1 MSIMDLD
8 TALHAFDRT
17 EANIVRLEKLWK
29 EMSGLIPDSV
39 AFEGGSPENIRYR
52 DLTRSF
58 EEIRSALPSI
68 DGWRPS
74 AELFNDLDQI
84 AQIRFDHLELDEPLS
99 RHQFDRSVDAPGEEI
114 ADYRQRYSRKRRQ
127 VVRARLEQ
135 LSAEFDRM
143 LAALVGRIPNNREL
157 VDEPEY
163 DQLEEIFAEIDRLL
177 GTSSPRRGRWGD
189 LRRHFHF
196 RQGHDLHDIANLDWP
211 SVRSDVAAGM
221 YDDYEPVPVDVDD
234 LGTLTDGRPS
244 GPVTTAL
251 DWGAL
256 DDEQFERLAFNIL
269 TEASGYENIQW
280 LMKTRA
286 ADRGRDLQATRVRID
301 PLSGT
306 RRDRVIVQCKHWLS
320 KSVTLHDI
328 SNNVAQ
334 MRLWEPPVVD
344 VLVVATSG
352 HFTADAVQWVEK
364 RDEARERP
372 TVELWSRGHLESLLA
387 QRPNLAVTFGL
398 R

>member
-1 MSIMDLD
+1 MDLD
-8 TALHAFDRT
+8 AALQAFDRT

-29 EMSGLIPDSV
+29 EMSGLIPDGLV
-39 AFEGGSPENIRYR
+39 FEGGSPENVRYR
-52 DLTRSF
+52 ELVRSF
-58 EEIRSALPSI
+58 EEIRTALPAI

-74 AELFNDLDQI
+74 VELFSDLDHI
-84 AQIRFDHLELDEPLS
+84 AQIRLDYLELDEPLA
-99 RHQFDRSVDAPGEEI
+99 RIHFERSVGAPGEEV
-114 ADYRQRYSRKRRQ
+114 AEYRQRYSRKRRQ

-135 LSAEFDRM
+135 LVAEFDRV
-143 LAALVGRIPNNREL
+143 LAALVSRVPNDREL

-163 DQLEEIFAEIDRLL
+163 DQLEEMFAEIDRLL
-177 GTSSPRRGRWGD
+177 GTASPRTGRWGG

-211 SVRSDVAAGM
+211 SVRSDIAAGM
-221 YDDYEPVPVDVDD
+221 YDDYEAVPVEVDD
-234 LGTLTDGRPS
+234 LGALTDARPA

-251 DWGAL
+251 EWSAL
-256 DDEQFERLAFNIL
+256 DDEQFERLVFNIL
-269 TEASGYENIQW
+269 SEASGYENIQW

-320 KSVTLHDI
+320 KSVTLQDI
-328 SNNVAQ
+328 SDNVAQ
-334 MRLWEPPVVD
+334 MRLWEPPAVD

-364 RDEARERP
+364 REEARERP